1 MRGSSYDIPEGVPNQ
16 QHSPAFSAFFR
27 HWFVDSG
34 ALARG
39 EVDLGFLDGLAP
51 EEAELARDLLRR
63 NLGRQQTHIIE
74 GLAALHDVGSV
85 PILREMMNGESD
97 LGRQL
102 TISGTL
108 WKLVK
113 DPIFVE
119 CLRRMKTSRNANL
132 KMAHLRQVLWLN
144 DERSIDLLMDFLDD
158 ADKFMQQQALT
169 ALNELEFER
178 RFFAPAHQLP
188 SQPDDYRAR
197 RTDGVFRARMVA
209 NLRAL

>member
-1 MRGSSYDIPEGVPNQ
+1 MRGSSYDIPEGVPNEH
-16 QHSPAFSAFFR
+16 HSPAFRAFFR

-39 EVDLGFLDGLAP
+39 DVDLGFLDGLTP
-51 EEAELARDLLRR
+51 EEVDLARDLLRR
-63 NLGRQQTHIIE
+63 NLGRKRTHIIE
-74 GLAALHDVGSV
+74 GLAALHDLGSV
-85 PILREMMNGESD
+85 GMLREMMNGEAD

-119 CLRRMKTSRNANL
+119 CLRRMKASRNANL
-132 KMAHLRQVLWLN
+132 KMAHLKQVLWLN
-144 DERSIDLLMDFLDD
+144 DERSIDFLMDFLDD
-158 ADKFMQQQALT
+158 ADKFVRQQALT

-178 RFFAPAHQLP
+178 RFFGPAHQLP
-188 SQPDDYRAR
+188 SQADDFRAR
-197 RTDGVFRARMVA
+197 RTDEVFRARMSA
-209 NLRAL
+209 KLRAL